1 MIRLC
6 RSVVANGLLVLA
18 LIAATLAVAS
28 PAAVSARPVAQ
39 NAQLSV
45 RITDA
50 GVEAPASVPAGLV
63 EFNVENMTSN
73 PLFILVARLKAG
85 KTIEDL
91 KATLSLPPEQQG
103 GAAFALLESS
113 GGFGAN
119 PGSRTRAVL
128 TLREGLNVINIQA
141 ETEGAQPI
149 MHPLQVT
156 AAGGAVGPEPA
167 AELTANLRDFA
178 IEMPAEVRAGTQTWK
193 IVNQGPQP
201 HELIYV
207 KILPGKTF
215 ERDVLPLILQDSP
228 QGPPPGPSPF
238 DVTTFGG
245 LAPMEVGLSG
255 WIDVSLTPGN
265 WVALCF
271 VTDPATNKPHDALG
285 MATPFTVRGAGGP
298 PALPAT
304 GEAPIPVALPNTGSS
319 SLATTWLVL
328 ASCLLVL
335 GVALRRSRRA

>member
-1 MIRLC
+1 MIRFC

-18 LIAATLAVAS
+18 LIVTTLALAS
-28 PAAVSARPVAQ
+28 PPAVSARPVAQ
-39 NAQLSV
+39 GAQLSI

-63 EFNVENMTSN
+63 EFNVENTTNN
-73 PLFILVARLKAG
+73 PLFILVARMKAG

-119 PGSRTRAVL
+119 PGSRSRAVL
-128 TLREGLNVINIQA
+128 TLREGPNVINIQVEA
-141 ETEGAQPI
+141 ENAQPI
-149 MHPLQVT
+149 LQPLQVT
-156 AAGGAVGPEPA
+156 ASSAAGPEPA
-167 AELTANLRDFA
+167 AELTANLRDFT

-215 ERDVLPLILQDSP
+215 ERDVLPLVLQDSP

-245 LAPMEVGLSG
+245 LAPMEAGLSG

-298 PALPAT
+298 PALPST

-319 SLATTWLVL
+319 SLTALWGAV
-328 ASCLLVL
+328 AVCLLVL